1 MLIHESTML
10 STYIFVFLF
19 SAALGV
25 RYGGWTMVAFSAFV
39 LAVLF
44 ALHSLVVAVIGLV
57 LFQCGFLVGAVIE
70 YALSTRRSEAP
81 EEVRPSADVVLLSSV
96 RRQPDDP
103 GA

>member
-1 MLIHESTML
+1 ML

-25 RYGGWTMVAFSAFV
+25 RYGGWTMVAFSVFV

-44 ALHSLVVAVIGLV
+44 ALHSLIVAAIGLV
-57 LFQCGFLVGAVIE
+57 LFQCGFLVGAAIE
-70 YALSTRRSEAP
+70 YALSTRRPVATDEA
-81 EEVRPSADVVLLSSV
+81 RPSAEVVLLSSV

-103 GA
+103 GAGT